1 MFRIFF
7 KDYLKFFLVESK
19 PILGFSTALYLALF
33 FLAPLSLINLT
44 PPAAVVVFFTI
55 GVCVTAAGYAVLLL
69 IGFWVFTQPPPPPP
83 P

>member
-7 KDYLKFFLVESK
+7 KDYLEFFSFQSK
-19 PILGFSTALYLALF
+19 PIEGFSTALYLAL

-44 PPAAVVVFFTI
+44 PPGAVVVFFTI